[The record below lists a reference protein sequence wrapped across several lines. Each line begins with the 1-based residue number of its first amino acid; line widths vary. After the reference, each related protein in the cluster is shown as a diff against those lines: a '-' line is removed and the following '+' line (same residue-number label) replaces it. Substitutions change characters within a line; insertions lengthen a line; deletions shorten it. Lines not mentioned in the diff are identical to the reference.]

1 MKDISIIHSM
11 VRFLGSI
18 LILSM
23 IGCAETKEA
32 PETVLFAGEIVNPT
46 NTQVILFKG
55 SEKIDSA
62 QLDQNNRF
70 SFTLPTV
77 ENGLYH
83 FNHAPEAQYVYLEKG
98 DSLLVRLNT
107 IYFDESLVF
116 SGSNEILNNFLLE
129 LFLAEEEEEAEMHRE
144 YYELEPSDF
153 EDKVNS
159 LMNDKLVRLESIKKE
174 TDISEAGY
182 DLLKANIYYTYNR
195 FNEIYPFQHKR
206 KTTEE
211 NFHELPSDFYDYRE
225 EINYNDESLTYLRP
239 YYDFLKSHFGNLSY
253 MTCMKGCSADDVE
266 ASKQLHFNRHKLK
279 LIDSLVAN
287 KELRDN
293 LFRNVAF
300 DYLLKKHDAPENI
313 EVFIKEFKTVSKNNM
328 HIEEIENLYQRI
340 VDLQPTHPIPNLP
353 VVSMDNTE
361 MTLQEIAKN
370 KKVMFYFW
378 SDSNKKQYQEIF
390 KRVAEIQNNKPDY
403 TLVGINIRTNFEDWV
418 GIVKSSP
425 LDPKTQFHTND
436 YKQLTET
443 LVIYPMNKSIIT
455 DNAVIVDGF
464 ANIYNN

>member
-1 MKDISIIHSM
+1 MIDISILHYM

-18 LILSM
+18 LILSL
-23 IGCAETKEA
+23 IGCAETKKDSD
-32 PETVLFAGEIVNPT
+32 TVLFAGEIVNPT

-70 SFTLPTV
+70 SFKLPTV

-129 LFLAEEEEEAEMHRE
+129 LFLAEEEEDADMHTE

-153 EDKVNS
+153 EDKVGS
-159 LMNDKLVRLESIKKE
+159 LMNGKLKRLESIKKE

-182 DLLKANIYYTYNR
+182 NLLKQNIYYTYNR
-195 FNEIYPFQHKR
+195 FKEIYPFQHKR

-211 NFHELPSDFYDYRE
+211 NFHELPSGFYDYRE
-225 EINYNDESLTYLRP
+225 QINYNDESLTYLRP
-239 YYDFLKSHFGNLSY
+239 YYDFLKSHFGNISY
-253 MTCMKGCSADDVE
+253 MTCMKGCSADNIE
-266 ASKQLHFNRHKLK
+266 ESKQLHFNKHKLN

-313 EVFIKEFKTVSKNNM
+313 EIFIKEFKTVSKNNM
-328 HIEEIENLYQRI
+328 HIEEIENLYQKI
-340 VDLQPTHPIPNLP
+340 VNLQPSNPIPNLP
-353 VVSMDNTE
+353 VVSIDNTNL
-361 MTLQEIAKN
+361 TLQDIAKD
-370 KKVMFYFW
+370 KKVIFYFW
-378 SDSNKKQYQEIF
+378 SDNNKKQYQDIF
-390 KRVAEIQNNKPDY
+390 KRVADLQKRKPDH
-403 TLVGINIRTNFEDWV
+403 TLIGINIKTEFEDWA
-418 GIVKSSP
+418 GIVKTSN
-425 LDPKTQFHTND
+425 LDPKTQYHTND
-436 YKQLTET
+436 FKELTET

-455 DNAVIVDGF
+455 DDAVIVDGF